1 MASNW
6 EPAHSLVEGA
16 SPWGQDWRS
25 PYLLG
30 LAVARLPLCL
40 WQGERGLYA
49 ASQLSFG
56 IRSIPCSVRGPGCEL
71 EPFST
76 KFSLF
81 LFFFSSLTIPQFG
94 FLSHIISLRLA
105 SGRLGQ
111 VLTLRTDDATYAS
124 LSSPHSLV
132 ADAGFWATSPLA
144 VAVRQTFCGFFCFPP
159 GYFAF

>member
-81 LFFFSSLTIPQFG
+81 LFFF
-94 FLSHIISLRLA
+94 FLSDNPTVWVSISHYLPQIGLRTFRPGPYPKDRWCHLRLPVQPPLT
-105 SGRLGQ
+105 GGGCRL
-111 VLTLRTDDATYAS
+111 L
-124 LSSPHSLV
+124 
-132 ADAGFWATSPLA
+132 
-144 VAVRQTFCGFFCFPP
+144 
-159 GYFAF
+159 GYISTGSCS